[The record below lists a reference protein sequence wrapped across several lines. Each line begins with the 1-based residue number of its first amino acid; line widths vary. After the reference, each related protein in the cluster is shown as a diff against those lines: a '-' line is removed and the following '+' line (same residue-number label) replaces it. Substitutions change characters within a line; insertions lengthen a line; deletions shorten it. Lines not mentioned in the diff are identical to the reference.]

1 MKKLVKYLICFFI
14 PIIIFN
20 LGLIIN
26 KIAPFGDYL
35 ITIYDSKVQYPGFFM
50 GLNNFNFYSFNVGL
64 GFNFYS
70 TAAYYLLSPLNI
82 IMKFAN
88 IFNYNTFYYILIIL
102 KIGLCS
108 ISMFFFLDKEIKE
121 KTSLKIICSIIYS

>member
-70 TAAYYLLSPLNI
+70 TAAYYLLSPLNLPIFLTTILFI
-82 IMKFAN
+82 IF
-88 IFNYNTFYYILIIL
+88 
-102 KIGLCS
+102 
-108 ISMFFFLDKEIKE
+108 
-121 KTSLKIICSIIYS
+121 